1 MPAVTTD
8 LRVQAGTQSVWT
20 TGVTPTVALRGVTG
34 FKIKPD
40 QQIDILSDMLL
51 NYSGGDTPVV
61 ARNGGGEAVTADG
74 EGIGALAIFNE
85 FVPDTWQTS
94 VEGAE
99 MARKDYERIFGVDL
113 SGYTNI
119 CGFSSKQPIENM
131 EQYSIRTPEVDHSN
145 DHQYEMLNRAVMEF
159 ADSAIQ
165 KSFLDG
171 SIVINK
177 GGPGSLPYIEN
188 PFLLT
193 DETGDMM
200 LYWRDDMNK
209 SGFSYMYIKNSPGV
223 FLPVYRDAS
232 ATAENGIELTSGVMS
247 PVDFNGIP
255 AYQDENGSIA
265 GHPSNE
271 LPADAT
277 NWYLSVVDGKFTVTQ
292 APQK

>member
-1 MPAVTTD
+1 MDAAVTSGEYLAD
-8 LRVQAGTQSVWT
+8 VKIF
-20 TGVTPTVALRGVTG
+20 ALKSNADGAECS
-34 FKIKPD
+34 F
-40 QQIDILSDMLL
+40 
-51 NYSGGDTPVV
+51 GDS
-61 ARNGGGEAVTADG
+61 GGEAVTADG

-292 APQK
+292 ASQK